1 MSVVVVATH
10 NAKKAAELHRV
21 LAAAGIDADVKGLDE
36 LPAYPEPAETE
47 RTFEGNALIK
57 ARAAASETGLPALAD
72 DIHYNQISLR
82 AEASQEVPRDL
93 MIVTLYTEA
102 QNTDAA
108 KLAAEITTSMNKAIG
123 QAKSVKEVTLRQ
135 GNRNSYPIYDNK
147 TQKITGWRERAELR
161 LESTDFAAL
170 SKLTGDLMQT
180 LKMGSMQFTVANA
193 TRKTSEDALL
203 KDAVNAFK
211 ARAQLA
217 TDALGGKGYKI
228 VNLNLNT
235 NGYPQ
240 PYMRSAMMMKAA
252 APAMDSAP
260 TPEVEAGTSEV
271 SMSADG
277 VIEVQ
282 MQ

>member
-1 MSVVVVATH
+1 MFTFQRT
-10 NAKKAAELHRV
+10 AAL
-21 LAAAGIDADVKGLDE
+21 LTLTIGA
-36 LPAYPEPAETE
+36 
-47 RTFEGNALIK
+47 F
-57 ARAAASETGLPALAD
+57 ASLPALAEGVN
-72 DIHYNQISLR
+72 YNQVSLR

-102 QNTDAA
+102 QNTDSA
-108 KLAAEITTSMNKAIG
+108 KLAAEVTTVMNKALG
-123 QAKSVKEVTLRQ
+123 EAKQVKAVTLRQ

-180 LKMGSMQFTVANA
+180 LKMGNMQFTVGNH

-228 VNLNLNT
+228 VNLNLNS

-240 PYMRSAMMMKAA
+240 PYMRSEMMMKAA
-252 APAMDSAP
+252 SPAMDSAP
-260 TPEVEAGTSEV
+260 TPEVEAGTSEI

-277 VIEVQ
+277 VIEIQ
-282 MQ
+282 MP

>member
-1 MSVVVVATH
+1 
-10 NAKKAAELHRV
+10 
-21 LAAAGIDADVKGLDE
+21 
-36 LPAYPEPAETE
+36 
-47 RTFEGNALIK
+47 
-57 ARAAASETGLPALAD
+57 
-72 DIHYNQISLR
+72 
-82 AEASQEVPRDL
+82 

-228 VNLNLNT
+228 VNLNLNS

-240 PYMRSAMMMKAA
+240 PYMRGPMMMKAA
-252 APAMDSAP
+252 GMDAAPV
-260 TPEVEAGTSEV
+260 TPEVEAGTSQV
-271 SMSADG
+271 SMTADG
-277 VIEVQ
+277 SIEVL
-282 MQ
+282 MP

>member
-1 MSVVVVATH
+1 MFTFQRT
-10 NAKKAAELHRV
+10 AAL
-21 LAAAGIDADVKGLDE
+21 LTLSIGA
-36 LPAYPEPAETE
+36 
-47 RTFEGNALIK
+47 F
-57 ARAAASETGLPALAD
+57 ASLPALAEGVT
-72 DIHYNQISLR
+72 YNQISLR

-102 QNTDAA
+102 QNTDSA
-108 KLAAEITTSMNKAIG
+108 KLAAEVTTVMNKALG
-123 QAKSVKEVTLRQ
+123 EAKQVKAVTLRQ

-180 LKMGSMQFTVANA
+180 LKMGNMQFTVGNN

-203 KDAVNAFK
+203 KDAVNSFK

-228 VNLNLNT
+228 VNLNLNS

-240 PYMRSAMMMKAA
+240 PYMRSEMMMKAA
-252 APAMDSAP
+252 SPAMDSAP
-260 TPEVEAGTSEV
+260 TPEVEAGTSEI

>member
-1 MSVVVVATH
+1 MSTFQRT
-10 NAKKAAELHRV
+10 AAV
-21 LAAAGIDADVKGLDE
+21 LTLTLG
-36 LPAYPEPAETE
+36 
-47 RTFEGNALIK
+47 TF
-57 ARAAASETGLPALAD
+57 ASLPALAEG
-72 DIHYNQISLR
+72 INYNQVSLR

-102 QNTDAA
+102 QNSDSA
-108 KLAAEITTSMNKAIG
+108 KLAAEITTTMNNALN
-123 QAKSVKEVTLRQ
+123 QAKQVKEVTLRQ
-135 GNRNSYPIYDNK
+135 GSRNSFPIYDNK

-170 SKLTGDLMQT
+170 SKLTGELMQT
-180 LKMGSMQFTVANA
+180 LKMGNMQFSVANA

-228 VNLNLNT
+228 VSLNLNT

-240 PYMRSAMMMKAA
+240 PYMRGAMMMKAA

-260 TPEVEAGTSEV
+260 TPEIEAGTSEV

>member
-1 MSVVVVATH
+1 MLTFQRT
-10 NAKKAAELHRV
+10 AAV
-21 LAAAGIDADVKGLDE
+21 LTLTLGA
-36 LPAYPEPAETE
+36 
-47 RTFEGNALIK
+47 F
-57 ARAAASETGLPALAD
+57 ASLPALAEGVN
-72 DIHYNQISLR
+72 YNQVSLR

-102 QNTDAA
+102 QNSDSA
-108 KLAAEITTSMNKAIG
+108 KLAAEITTTMNNALN
-123 QAKSVKEVTLRQ
+123 QAKQVKEVTLRQ
-135 GNRNSYPIYDNK
+135 GARNSFPIYDNK

-170 SKLTGDLMQT
+170 SKLTGELMQT
-180 LKMGSMQFTVANA
+180 LKMGNMQFTVANA

-217 TDALGGKGYKI
+217 SDALGGKGYKI
-228 VNLNLNT
+228 VSLNLNS

-240 PYMRSAMMMKAA
+240 PYMRGAMMMKAA

-260 TPEVEAGTSEV
+260 TPEIEAGTSEV

>member
-1 MSVVVVATH
+1 MLTFQRT
-10 NAKKAAELHRV
+10 AAV
-21 LAAAGIDADVKGLDE
+21 LTLTLGA
-36 LPAYPEPAETE
+36 
-47 RTFEGNALIK
+47 F
-57 ARAAASETGLPALAD
+57 ASLPALAEGVN
-72 DIHYNQISLR
+72 YNQVSLR

-102 QNTDAA
+102 QNSDSA
-108 KLAAEITTSMNKAIG
+108 KLAAEITTTMNNALS
-123 QAKSVKEVTLRQ
+123 QAKQVKEVTLRQ
-135 GNRNSYPIYDNK
+135 GSRNSFPIYDNK

-170 SKLTGDLMQT
+170 SKLTGELMQT
-180 LKMGSMQFTVANA
+180 LKMGNMQFTVANA

-217 TDALGGKGYKI
+217 SDALGGKGYKI
-228 VNLNLNT
+228 VSLNLNS

-240 PYMRSAMMMKAA
+240 PYMRGAMMMKAA

-260 TPEVEAGTSEV
+260 TPEIEAGTSEV